1 MTPQRLRG
9 GKQDEVTLGD
19 RAPRRRPPCAELG
32 CQGALTRQGSGDM
45 ERGHRGGPSA
55 SPVPLEGGRTKTP
68 RERAPDASSAWPGK
82 EAFYF
87 SSVLFCNCHGSR
99 VGWGGV
105 GWGLS
110 SLGLPGVPVSVA
122 SICSWAE
129 HRGQSAAFWEGLT
142 VKSRPAMLTWL
153 CDPRQAAA
161 PL

>member
-87 SSVLFCNCHGSR
+87 SSVLFCNCHGGR

-105 GWGLS
+105 GVEQPGAPWRPCVGGQHLL
-110 SLGLPGVPVSVA
+110 LGGAQRAVSRFLGRP
-122 SICSWAE
+122 
-129 HRGQSAAFWEGLT
+129 HGQI
-142 VKSRPAMLTWL
+142 
-153 CDPRQAAA
+153 QACHAHLA
-161 PL
+161 V

>member
-1 MTPQRLRG
+1 MPAAPG
-9 GKQDEVTLGD
+9 LG
-19 RAPRRRPPCAELG
+19 RRRFTSRLCFSVIAT
-32 CQGALTRQGSGDM
+32 AAGS
-45 ERGHRGGPSA
+45 
-55 SPVPLEGGRTKTP
+55 
-68 RERAPDASSAWPGK
+68 
-82 EAFYF
+82 
-87 SSVLFCNCHGSR
+87 
-99 VGWGGV
+99 GGV